1 MHVAII
7 GGGIIGSATAYYL
20 SRTRSC
26 ALTVIEAEHVAY
38 GASGYSA
45 GFLTPYSGSND
56 PGLLA
61 LSPKAL
67 ELHAELA
74 ESLPDQSGIDH
85 GYDLRPFLRCGFGDD
100 GVAQAREFME
110 SRRADGLK
118 ADWLTGD
125 EARAACD
132 WVSDDVVGACVTE
145 IEPTLDS
152 ALLTKSLM
160 DAATKLGEVELVNAR
175 VVGVNRGADG
185 AATAVSLADGS
196 EVGADA
202 FVFAMG
208 PWSASVGDWLGFDLP
223 VSPENGQL
231 LHVDISG
238 LPTDGQPPCAM
249 QNMDD
254 GGVVLPRRVTSTI
267 LGATRED
274 RGFDREPTDFAY
286 DYILPRVQRLCP
298 RIQASDVS
306 HQTSCLRPMPADG
319 KPYVGL
325 APGWDN
331 AYVAAGHWSEG
342 VHFGPLTGKVVSDLV
357 TDGATD
363 IDSTAISIDRL
374 SSR

>member
-1 MHVAII
+1 MRVAII
-7 GGGIIGSATAYYL
+7 GGGIIGCATAYYL
-20 SRTRSC
+20 SRTGSC
-26 ALTVIEAEHVAY
+26 SLTVIEAEGVAS

-61 LSPKAL
+61 LSPRAL
-67 ELHAELA
+67 EFHSELA
-74 ESLPDQSGIDH
+74 ESLPEQTGIDH
-85 GYDLRPFLRCGFGDD
+85 GYDLRPFLRCGFGA
-100 GVAQAREFME
+100 GGIAQARDFMAA
-110 SRRADGLK
+110 RQADGLQ

-125 EARAACD
+125 EARATCD

-152 ALLTKSLM
+152 ALLTKSLL
-160 DAATKLGEVELVNAR
+160 DAAMSKATVELVTAQ
-175 VVGVNRGADG
+175 VTGVNVAMEGTVAS
-185 AATAVSLADGS
+185 VSLGDGS
-196 EVGADA
+196 EVGADR

-208 PWSASVGDWLGFDLP
+208 PWSAAAGEWLGFELP
-223 VSPENGQL
+223 VAPENGQL
-231 LHVDISG
+231 LHVDHG
-238 LPTDGQPPCAM
+238 GWQPDGQPPCGM

-274 RGFDREPTDFAY
+274 RGFDRTPTDFAY

-298 RIQASDVS
+298 RIQTADVS
-306 HQTSCLRPMPADG
+306 RQTACLRPMPADG
-319 KPYVGL
+319 KPYVGQ

-342 VHFGPLTGKVVSDLV
+342 VHFGPLTGKIIADLV
-357 TDGATD
+357 TDGASD
-363 IDSTAISIDRL
+363 IDFAAISVERL
-374 SSR
+374 VPR